1 MKKWFTEIKQ
11 NPLPY
16 LVMKLAV
23 IALLVALQYNW
34 AYTNNFWS
42 DITTRVIAAV
52 VAGGL
57 LTIVY
62 SRLFIVALAKL
73 TGLDTKAL
81 FAKATVVH
89 LPLLIPFLA
98 AAFPDRAKT
107 MMVLALGGFAVL
119 IAVLYIIPREKEIK
133 QNMAANAPFFL
144 MLFAIAAALGA
155 RKIFIPQPSMDTVN
169 WVMPWLNYIKQHG
182 FAAYGDTFTNYAPI
196 YTYMLGI
203 GSLLPLTDLEIIKY
217 ISIAFDFMAAWYI
230 YRIIQLRYPASAIMP
245 ALAFTSFLFL
255 PTVLINS
262 SFWGQ
267 CDIIYVAF
275 CLAALYYLMLPDTR
289 RNNVFAM
296 VLYAVALSVKLQAM
310 LIAPLFAIA
319 WFKRDVKLTDF
330 LLIPGVYIVLMIP
343 CLIAG
348 RDFMDVLLVYFNIV
362 DNNPVLTANSPNV
375 YQLVGDN
382 FIFNTAGVMVA
393 FGVQAILI
401 FASVW
406 KLKDKPLSIDIT
418 AHLAFLITLTMPFLL
433 PRMHERYFLLAE
445 CIALLFAFYNPRYFY
460 MPLVLGFI
468 SFFTYTEFLF
478 AKVFIPFHWLT
489 LAVLVL
495 ILIVGKVLLA
505 KLNSDGN
512 NNGGAIQ

>member
-1 MKKWFTEIKQ
+1 MKKWLTQIKQ
-11 NPLPY
+11 NPMSY
-16 LVMKLAV
+16 LAMMLAM
-23 IALLVALQYNW
+23 IALLVALQFNW

-52 VAGGL
+52 LAGGV
-57 LTIVY
+57 LTIAY
-62 SRLFIVALAKL
+62 SRLFVAALVKL
-73 TGLDTKAL
+73 TGLDAKAL
-81 FAKATVVH
+81 LSKASLVH

-98 AAFPDRAKT
+98 AAFPDKAK
-107 MMVLALGGFAVL
+107 VLIVIALGGFSVL
-119 IAVLYIIPREKEIK
+119 VAVLYIIPREKEIK
-133 QNMAANAPFFL
+133 QHMMANASFFL

-230 YRIIQLRYPASAIMP
+230 YRIIQLRYATGSIMP

-275 CLAALYYLMLPDTR
+275 SLAALYYLMLADTR
-289 RNNVFAM
+289 RNNLFAM
-296 VLYAVALSVKLQAM
+296 ILYAIALSVKLQAM

-319 WFKRDVKLTDF
+319 WFKRDVRLTDF
-330 LLIPGVYIVLMIP
+330 LLIPGVYIILMIP

-382 FIFNTAGVMVA
+382 FIFNTAGVLVA

-401 FASVW
+401 FTSVW
-406 KLKDKPLSIDIT
+406 KLKDKPLSLDLT
-418 AHLAFLITLTMPFLL
+418 VHLAFLITLTMPFLL

-445 CIALLFAFYNPRYFY
+445 CIAMLFAFYNPRYFY

-478 AKVFIPFHWLT
+478 AKVFVPFHWLT
-489 LAVLVL
+489 LAVLAL
-495 ILIVGKVLLA
+495 ILIVGKTLLH
-505 KLNSDGN
+505 KLDDGN
-512 NNGGAIQ
+512 LQ

>member
-1 MKKWFTEIKQ
+1 MKKWFTQIKQ

-16 LVMKLAV
+16 LVMKLAI
-23 IALLVALQYNW
+23 IALLVALQFNW

-62 SRLFIVALAKL
+62 SRLFIVALGKL
-73 TGLDTKAL
+73 TGLDAKDL
-81 FAKATVVH
+81 FAKASLVH
-89 LPLLIPFLA
+89 LPLLMPYLA
-98 AAFPDRAKT
+98 TAFPDKSK
-107 MMVLALGGFAVL
+107 MLIVIALGGFAVL
-119 IAVLYIIPREKEIK
+119 VAVLYIIPREREIK
-133 QNMAANAPFFL
+133 QNMVASAPFFL

-155 RKIFIPQPSMDTVN
+155 RKLFIPQPSMDTVN

-275 CLAALYYLMLPDTR
+275 SLAALYYLMLADTR
-289 RNNVFAM
+289 RNNLFAII
-296 VLYAVALSVKLQAM
+296 LYAVALSVKLQAM

-330 LLIPGVYIVLMIP
+330 LLIPGVYIVLMVP

-406 KLKDKPLSIDIT
+406 KLKNKPLGLDIT
-418 AHLAFLITLTMPFLL
+418 VHLAFLITLTMPFLL

-445 CIALLFAFYNPRYFY
+445 CIALLYAFYNPRYFY

-489 LAVLVL
+489 LAVLTL
-495 ILIVGKVLLA
+495 IMIVGKTLLH
-505 KLNSDGN
+505 KLDDENL
-512 NNGGAIQ
+512 